1 MAVLVG
7 AAANTRAAKDP
18 SGGDDSA
25 VAFGVAASITLSAAS
40 ANIALPT
47 DANGR
52 LYPAYQISA
61 TEVAWFNFCTT
72 GGDVAVAGAANTFL
86 VNGSGVA
93 VTVATPQ
100 AQLNGQVGAFI
111 AAISTAAG
119 FMNVIG
125 IF

>member
-7 AAANTRAAKDP
+7 ANSGTRAAKDP

-25 VAFGVAASITLSAAS
+25 IAFGVSASITLSAAS

-47 DANGR
+47 DANGK

-61 TEVAWFNFCTT
+61 TETAWFVFCTT
-72 GGDVAVAGAANTFL
+72 GADAAVIGAANTYL
-86 VNGSGVA
+86 VNGTGVA
-93 VTVATPQ
+93 VLVATPQ

-111 AAISTAAG
+111 AAIASGAG
-119 FMNVIG
+119 FLNVVG

>member
-25 VAFGVAASITLSAAS
+25 VAFGVAASITLSAVS

-47 DANGR
+47 DASGN
-52 LYPAYQISA
+52 LYPAYQITA
-61 TEVAWFNFCTT
+61 TETAWFNFCTT
-72 GGDVAVAGAANTFL
+72 SGDAAVAGAANTFL
-86 VNGSGVA
+86 VNGTGVA
-93 VTVATPQ
+93 VLVATPQ
-100 AQLNGQVGAFI
+100 AQLTGKVGAFI
-111 AAISTAAG
+111 AAIAAGAG
-119 FMNVIG
+119 FMNVVG